1 MNIEVKDGN
10 NKLVEKI
17 CKEMKMNPS
26 QLMEYLLSII
36 QHLYSDYERQKNA
49 GVEKRTFREILT
61 NLFFHSFKS
70 KLRTLDIAENLI
82 ESTNELLGIN
92 EYIDAGIYNID
103 LDFYSKSFFY
113 TIGYEFV
120 DAANMNAFKGLLID
134 VEINQDYIE
143 VSHRGFPHIHE
154 SIDITDK
161 KTEQTINHI
170 QEFIRDAHRAEFS
183 PFVNLDV
190 EMFPVVNSIFQTI
203 GIKLIVKSDRATHMP
218 SIETISHLIREVHG
232 IVIKK
237 LVAKQTKLGNEGC
250 QDKR

>member
-1 MNIEVKDGN
+1 MNFEVKDGN

-17 CKEMKMNPS
+17 CKEIEMNPS
-26 QLMEYLLSII
+26 QLIEYLIGII
-36 QHLYSDYERQKNA
+36 QHLYSDYERQKNN
-49 GVEKRTFREILT
+49 GIKKG
-61 NLFFHSFKS
+61 SFKDFLTDLFLDKA
-70 KLRTLDIAENLI
+70 KLRTPDIEKSLI
-82 ESTNELLGIN
+82 EGTNELLGIN

-120 DAANMNAFKGLLID
+120 DAAKMNTFKGLLID

-143 VSHRGFPHIHE
+143 VSHRGFPPILE

-161 KTEQTINHI
+161 KTEHTINHI

-190 EMFPVVNSIFQTI
+190 VMFPVVNSIFQTM
-203 GIKLIVKSDRATHMP
+203 GIKLIVKSDKATHMP

-232 IVIKK
+232 IVSKEF
-237 LVAKQTKLGNEGC
+237 VAK
-250 QDKR
+250 

>member
-1 MNIEVKDGN
+1 MNFEVKDGN

-17 CKEMKMNPS
+17 CKEIEMNPS
-26 QLMEYLLSII
+26 QLIEYLIGI
-36 QHLYSDYERQKNA
+36 MQHLYSDYETQKNT
-49 GVEKRTFREILT
+49 GIKKGSLKEFLT
-61 NLFFHSFKS
+61 NLFLDKA
-70 KLRTLDIAENLI
+70 KLRTPDIAEILI
-82 ESTNELLGIN
+82 EGTNELLGIK

-120 DAANMNAFKGLLID
+120 DAAKMNTFKGLLID

-143 VSHRGFPHIHE
+143 VSHRGFPPILE

-161 KTEQTINHI
+161 KTEHTINHI

-190 EMFPVVNSIFQTI
+190 VMFRVVNSIFQTM
-203 GIKLIVKSDRATHMP
+203 GIKLIVKSDKATHMP

-232 IVIKK
+232 IVSKEF
-237 LVAKQTKLGNEGC
+237 VAK
-250 QDKR
+250 

>member
-1 MNIEVKDGN
+1 MNIEIRD
-10 NKLVEKI
+10 NKTDLLKKI
-17 CKEMKMNPS
+17 CKETETNPS
-26 QLMEYLLSII
+26 QLMELII
-36 QHLYSDYERQKNA
+36 DVLQNLYSDYERQKNN
-49 GVEKRTFREILT
+49 GIKKG
-61 NLFFHSFKS
+61 SFKDFLTDLFLDKA
-70 KLRTLDIAENLI
+70 KLRTPDIEKSLI
-82 ESTNELLGIN
+82 EGTNELLGIK

-120 DAANMNAFKGLLID
+120 DAANMNAFKGLLIE

-143 VSHRGFPHIHE
+143 VSHRGFPPIHE

-161 KTEQTINHI
+161 KTEHTINHI
-170 QEFIRDAHRAEFS
+170 QEFIRDTHRAEFS

-203 GIKLIVKSDRATHMP
+203 GIKLIVKSDKATHMP

-237 LVAKQTKLGNEGC
+237 LVAKQTKLGREES

>member
-1 MNIEVKDGN
+1 MNIEIRD
-10 NKLVEKI
+10 NKTDLLKKI
-17 CKEMKMNPS
+17 CKETETNPS
-26 QLMEYLLSII
+26 QLMELII
-36 QHLYSDYERQKNA
+36 DVLQNLYSDYERQKNN
-49 GVEKRTFREILT
+49 GIKKG
-61 NLFFHSFKS
+61 SFKDFLTDLFLDKA
-70 KLRTLDIAENLI
+70 KLRTPDIEKSLI
-82 ESTNELLGIN
+82 EGTNELLGIK

-120 DAANMNAFKGLLID
+120 DAANMNAFKGLLIE

-143 VSHRGFPHIHE
+143 VSHRGFPPIHE

-161 KTEQTINHI
+161 KTEHTINHI

-203 GIKLIVKSDRATHMP
+203 GIKLIVKSDKATHMP

-237 LVAKQTKLGNEGC
+237 LVAKQTKLGREES